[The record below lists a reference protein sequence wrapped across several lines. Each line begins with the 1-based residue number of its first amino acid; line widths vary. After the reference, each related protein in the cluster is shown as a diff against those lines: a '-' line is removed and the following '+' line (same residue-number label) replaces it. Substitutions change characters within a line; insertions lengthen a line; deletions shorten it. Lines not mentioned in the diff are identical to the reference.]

1 MNDPKLE
8 LRIIE
13 YAIEH
18 LCSEI
23 NKYQKEIID
32 IRLRLK
38 HFPESALSD
47 ATADCSEGMSLL
59 DETKEN
65 IRYAS
70 SLEKILLNMV
80 SDYEQ
85 LVIRKKAYRM
95 KSHIEKCDLNVEW
108 NGDDSQRMKITSKG
122 AAA

>member
-47 ATADCSEGMSLL
+47 ATVDCSEGMSLL

-70 SLEKILLNMV
+70 SIEKILLNNM
-80 SDYEQ
+80 SDYEH
-85 LVIRKKAYRM
+85 LVIRKKAYSI
-95 KSHIEKCDLNVEW
+95 KSYFEKCDI
-108 NGDDSQRMKITSKG
+108 DDDLQRMKITSKG